1 MIPDPVAGQ
10 LIETQY
16 LDGNIKRLKD
26 QADFIKDFSNKDIKT
41 VEEVAKKFE
50 QIFIFYMLKTMR
62 ASIQK
67 SGLIDGG
74 RGEEIYTSMLD
85 NEFSSVISNRGGI
98 GLARLIIDDLKIRGL
113 LKEYENKEIQGM
125 GSFIL
130 PAQGKISSPFGMRDD
145 PIDGVKRFHY
155 GIDIDSIYSNKIFAA
170 QSGKVIF
177 SGEKGN
183 YGKTIIIR
191 HKEGTETLYAH
202 NSKNLVDVGEYVKKR
217 EPIAQVGDSG
227 RSTGPHL
234 HFEIRRNGELLNPL
248 KFL

>member
-1 MIPDPVAGQ
+1 MIPDSIAGQ

-26 QADFIKDFSNKDIKT
+26 HADFIEDSRSKDIKT

-62 ASIQK
+62 ATIQK

-85 NEFSSVISNRGGI
+85 NEFSSEISNREGI

-125 GSFIL
+125 ASFIL
-130 PAQGKISSPFGMRDD
+130 PAQGTISSPFGMRDD
-145 PIDGVKRFHY
+145 PIDGEKRFHY
-155 GIDIDSIYSNKIFAA
+155 GIDIDANYNSKIFAA
-170 QSGKVIF
+170 KSGKVIF

-191 HKEGTETLYAH
+191 HKGGINTIYAH
-202 NSKNLVDVGEYVKKR
+202 NSKNLVEAGEHVEKG
-217 EPIAQVGDSG
+217 EPIARVGDSG

-234 HFEIRRNGELLNPL
+234 HFEVRRNGESLNPI